1 MIEITSHFVLIRP
14 KLIQEAL
21 LLQKITYIPIGAE
34 EFACKSKVSLDQT
47 PQRDDRGDV
56 WMQRFRAVTA
66 DCSVRQHDGA
76 NRYVGV
82 IMSDGSIRIIGS
94 PGEAPIITV
103 TPGDQGMS
111 VVETTFETTE
121 PLDL

>member
-14 KLIQEAL
+14 ELIQEAL
-21 LLQKITYIPIGAE
+21 LLQKITYIPLGAE
-34 EFACKSKVSLDQT
+34 EFACQSKVSLDQT
-47 PQRDDRGDV
+47 PQRDV